1 MPMRLFAAGA
11 GVALTALALTAAIPA
26 AAAVHANGQQ
36 PPRPV
41 KQSATS
47 PSITVSGVS
56 TGKAPAPQ
64 ETFTC
69 NAKPVQTYTWD
80 WNTHNTLTSV
90 FVQNSDTPSCTIVM
104 SAIAEDDNVV
114 TPHTGTHN
122 VGKAACAA
130 CASLPV
136 YGSYLCTSGLACA
149 GKYVA
154 VWTVTL
160 TAPPVYVFTTWAAEC
175 TPTDDDVVLTCTES
189 VPYTVAPYFP
199 CTPGAGADAHVSTG
213 GKPPNITYTASGHGW
228 YILGDCGAPT
238 ATVKATL
245 QEYFSNGEWVTMAT
259 KTKAAPPGRK
269 WANPRYPC
277 VNTAVA
283 GWRTVVSV
291 SVIAQAGTASDT
303 TTENLGCSAAYPGAA
318 GKPAPAP

>member
-1 MPMRLFAAGA
+1 
-11 GVALTALALTAAIPA
+11 
-26 AAAVHANGQQ
+26 
-36 PPRPV
+36 
-41 KQSATS
+41 
-47 PSITVSGVS
+47 
-56 TGKAPAPQ
+56 
-64 ETFTC
+64 
-69 NAKPVQTYTWD
+69 VQTYTWY
-80 WNTHNTLTSV
+80 WNAQNTLTSV
-90 FVQNSDTPSCTIVM
+90 FVQNRDIPSCTIVM

-122 VGKAACAA
+122 IGKTACTA

-136 YGSYLCTSGLACA
+136 YGSYDCTSGLACA

-160 TAPPVYVFTTWAAEC
+160 TAPPGYVFTIWTAPC
-175 TPTDDDVVLTCTES
+175 TPSDGDVVLTCTDS
-189 VPYTVAPYFP
+189 TPYTIQPYHP
-199 CTPGAGADAHVSTG
+199 CTPGAGADVHVSTG
-213 GKPPNITYTASGHGW
+213 GTPPNITYTASGHGW
-228 YILGDCGAPT
+228 YILGTCGAPT

-259 KTKAAPPGRK
+259 KTKASPPGKK

-291 SVIAQAGTASDT
+291 SVIAQAGTVSDT
-303 TTENLGCSAAYPGAA
+303 ATADLACSAAYPGVA